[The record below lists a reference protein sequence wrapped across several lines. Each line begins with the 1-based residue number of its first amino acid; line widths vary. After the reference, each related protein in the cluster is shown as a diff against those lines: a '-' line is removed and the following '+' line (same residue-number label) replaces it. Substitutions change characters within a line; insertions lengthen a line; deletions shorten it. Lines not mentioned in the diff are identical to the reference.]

1 MNFLSMRIF
10 FKPFL
15 ELIVFTITMLA
26 NKLPDSFDELKQII
40 TSLSETITYK
50 DIEISNRDREIEIL
64 REELRLERMR
74 QFAARSEKL
83 PAGNQTC
90 LFDEAEIESAKPD
103 EDTLADAIEV
113 PSHKR
118 VRGKRKPLPDS
129 LPREDV
135 VIDLSE
141 QEKICAKDGSA
152 LKEIG
157 SDVSEKL
164 DVVPAQIKV
173 IRTIRKKY
181 ICPCC
186 NDQAN
191 IKTAPMP
198 ESILPK
204 SNATAGLLSYISTSK
219 YVDALP
225 LYRIEDIFK
234 RHGIEI
240 PRNTM
245 ARWMIEMSE
254 KLIPVYNMLEDDLL
268 GSDYISCDETTVQ
281 VLNEAGKSAES
292 KSYMWVRCRHGTGVS
307 PIVLFEYDPTRSKTV
322 PNRLLDGFSGY
333 LQVDGYAGYDEFC
346 GREGVIRVGCMAH
359 VRRKFVDVYK
369 ASGKKSGSADWVLKR
384 IQALYKIENEMA
396 DKPVNDRHAT
406 RQAQS
411 KPILDEIKSWLDGN
425 QAKHPPSG
433 LMGKA
438 ITYAQNQWQY
448 ILNHLKDG
456 RLAID
461 NNFTENRIRPFALGR
476 KNWLFSDSVNG
487 VKASAMIYS
496 ILQSARANG
505 LEPYAY
511 MRHLLTELPKCKIP
525 QEIERLLPHRINCS
539 IFN

>member
-1 MNFLSMRIF
+1 
-10 FKPFL
+10 
-15 ELIVFTITMLA
+15 MLV
-26 NKLPDSFDELKQII
+26 NKLPDNFDELKKLIRK
-40 TSLSETITYK
+40 LS
-50 DIEISNRDREIEIL
+50 IEISNRDREIEIL

-74 QFAARSEKL
+74 QFAAKSEKL
-83 PAGNQTC
+83 PAGDQGC
-90 LFDEAEIESAKPD
+90 LFDEVEVESSKPG
-103 EDTLADAIEV
+103 EDSLPEVTEV
-113 PSHKR
+113 PAHKR
-118 VRGKRKPLPDS
+118 VRGKRNPLPDD

-141 QEKICAKDGSA
+141 EEKICAKDGAA

-164 DVVPAQIKV
+164 DVIPAQIKV

-204 SNATAGLLSYISTSK
+204 SNATAGLLSYIATSK

-225 LYRIEDIFK
+225 LYRIEDIFT
-234 RHGIEI
+234 RYGIEL

-245 ARWMIEMSE
+245 ARWMIEMCE
-254 KLIPVYNMLEDDLL
+254 KLIPVYNLLEEDLL
-268 GSDYISCDETTVQ
+268 ASDYISCDETTVQ
-281 VLNEAGKSAES
+281 VLHEAGKSAES
-292 KSYMWVRCRHGTGVS
+292 KSYMWVRCRHGTGVN

-322 PNRLLDGFSGY
+322 PTRLLEGFTGY

-346 GREGVIRVGCMAH
+346 NREGVIRVGCMAH
-359 VRRKFVDVYK
+359 VRRKFVDAYK
-369 ASGKKSGSADWVLKR
+369 ASGKKSSSADWVLKR
-384 IQALYKIENEMA
+384 IQALYKIESEI
-396 DKPVNDRHAT
+396 KEKSSSERHAA
-406 RQAQS
+406 RQTQS
-411 KPILDEIKSWLDGN
+411 RPILDGIKTWLDEN
-425 QAKHPPSG
+425 QSKYPPSG

-438 ITYAQNQWQY
+438 ITYAQNQWKY
-448 ILNHLKDG
+448 VLNYLKDG
-456 RLAID
+456 RLAVD
-461 NNFTENRIRPFALGR
+461 NNFTENRFRPFALGR

-487 VKASAMIYS
+487 VKASALIYS

-511 MRHLLTELPKCKIP
+511 MRHLLTELPKCKT
-525 QEIERLLPHRINCS
+525 QEDIEILLPHKLDYRILN
-539 IFN
+539 